1 MVEEA
6 EASDS
11 SDNFGGIVPP
21 TPPPVTEEESPVA
34 PLIMEQPQEENP
46 AAIPNIEQPA
56 QELSSEDSDSDE
68 DYEEEEEDE
77 EDEEDDECLTLKEYY
92 ARGTAKTDRE
102 KFYVMFCD
110 HLKNNIGGCKKEQQ
124 AILHTQH
131 V

>member
-1 MVEEA
+1 MKMNSRLHQKTPLQILVEEA

-11 SDNFGGIVPP
+11 SDDFGSIVPS
-21 TPPPVTEEESPVA
+21 TPPPVTEEESPIA

-77 EDEEDDECLTLKEYY
+77 EDDEFLTLKEYY
-92 ARGTAKTDRE
+92 AMSASCFVTT
-102 KFYVMFCD
+102 
-110 HLKNNIGGCKKEQQ
+110 
-124 AILHTQH
+124 
-131 V
+131 

>member
-1 MVEEA
+1 MSRLRTASPRKIPQMKMNSRLHQKTPLQILVEEA

-11 SDNFGGIVPP
+11 SDDFGSIVPS

-56 QELSSEDSDSDE
+56 QELSSEDSDEDE

-77 EDEEDDECLTLKEYY
+77 EDDEFLTLKEYY
-92 ARGTAKTDRE
+92 AMSTSCFVT
-102 KFYVMFCD
+102 
-110 HLKNNIGGCKKEQQ
+110 
-124 AILHTQH
+124 T
-131 V
+131 